1 MNTHFKSLLNSPIH
15 EVGLFLYT
23 FIARTAGYLLAIKQ
37 SISLFAN
44 VVFGMLFSM
53 KRQVVRQL
61 MRRRTEITASP
72 RVTVAT
78 VSVGLCFSLVPLAP
92 QADTF
97 VQFVQDDVVFAQPK
111 STNTLAEMTVV
122 ATRSIGDTSGSLPA
136 VSEIVT
142 HTIESG
148 DTLYGI
154 ADEYLVP
161 VDAIAYVN
169 NISVNDLLRP
179 GDTLTIPPVE
189 GLTHTVKEGESVAS
203 IADKYKVSPQGV
215 VDANVLKPPFNL
227 FAGTVLVIPGGEVPQ
242 PVKPAPVVLASA
254 NVEPVQTGG
263 LSLQAVSGAAAG
275 SYIIP
280 TAGKITQYASYYHM
294 AIDIAKGCG
303 EPIWAAS
310 EGTVIVAGP
319 RAGGYGITVWMQ
331 HPDGRVTQYAH
342 MSRVATS
349 VGQTVAQGE
358 IIGYTGATGIAYGC
372 HLHFV
377 VQEAGRAVNP
387 MSVL

>member
-1 MNTHFKSLLNSPIH
+1 MNTHFKSLLDSPIQ

-23 FIARTAGYLLAIKQ
+23 LIARTAGYFLVSKQ
-37 SISLFAN
+37 LVPFFAN
-44 VVFGMLFSM
+44 IALGAFYAM
-53 KRQVVRQL
+53 KRQVVGYL
-61 MRRRTEITASP
+61 MRRRGNISASP

-78 VSVGLCFSLVPLAP
+78 VSVGLCFSLIPLAP
-92 QADTF
+92 QADTLVPF
-97 VQFVQDDVVFAQPK
+97 AQEEVVFAQPK
-111 STNTLAEMTVV
+111 STNTLSEIAVITD
-122 ATRSIGDTSGSLPA
+122 RSIHNNVSSLPA

-142 HTIESG
+142 HTVQGG

-179 GDTLTIPPVE
+179 GDSLTIPPVE
-189 GLTHTVKEGESVAS
+189 GLTHTVKEGESVAT
-203 IADKYKVSPQGV
+203 IADRYKVAPQAV

-227 FAGTVLVIPGGEVPQ
+227 YAGTVLVIPGGEVPQ

-254 NVEPVQTGG
+254 SVEPVQPAG
-263 LSLQAVSGAAAG
+263 LSLQAVSGATPG

-280 TAGKITQYASYYHM
+280 TTGTITQYASYYHM
-294 AIDIAKGCG
+294 ALDIAKGCG
-303 EPIWAAS
+303 EPIWASGA
-310 EGTVIVAGP
+310 GTVIVAGP
-319 RAGGYGITVWMQ
+319 RAGGYGLTVWMQ

-342 MSRVATS
+342 MSRVAAS
-349 VGQTVAQGE
+349 VGQTVSQGE

-377 VQEAGRAVNP
+377 VQEGGRAVNP